1 MSRLPPPQ
9 AETVTETDAPFQP
22 PDSFRC
28 ETGRAGDT
36 VWVRPVGEL
45 DLDTEPQL
53 EESIAAMRELGAPRL
68 VLDLRELTFMDS
80 TGLRLVIRWDTRSR
94 EQGFEFAIV
103 RGPDVVQRVVRL
115 TGMEEQLTFTDPP
128 AEA

>member
-1 MSRLPPPQ
+1 M
-9 AETVTETDAPFQP
+9 TETDAPFHP
-22 PDSFRC
+22 PDPFRC
-28 ETGRAGDT
+28 ETGHAADA

-53 EESIAAMRELGAPRL
+53 EEAMAAAREQGGSRL
-68 VLDLRELTFMDS
+68 VLDLRKLTFMDS
-80 TGLRLVIRWDTRSR
+80 TGLRLVIRWDNLAK

-115 TGMEEQLTFTDPP
+115 TGMEDQLAFTEPP
-128 AEA
+128 SDV